1 MLTSRFSEA
10 LTTAADLHA
19 AQLRKG
25 TNVPYVAHLLGVT
38 SIALTHGAD
47 EDEAVGALLH
57 DAIEDAPLSLGAAGV
72 RRLIADRFG
81 ARVLEL
87 VEGCTDTDVTPK
99 PAWIVRKLAYVAH
112 ADQLS
117 PSVLL
122 VSAADKLHNA
132 GAILSDYRS
141 IGDELWGRF
150 NADAGRSGVVGYYRG
165 LVTAYR
171 AAGHHPRLVSELDE
185 VVTAIE
191 KATGERGVWP
201 PRRP

>member
-10 LTTAADLHA
+10 LTTAAELHA

-25 TNVPYVAHLLGVT
+25 TRVPYIAHLLGVT

-47 EDEAVGALLH
+47 EDEAIGALLH
-57 DAIEDAPLSLGAAGV
+57 DAIEDAPPALGAAGV
-72 RRLIADRFG
+72 RRLLAERFG
-81 ARVLEL
+81 ARVLEI

-112 ADQLS
+112 VEQLS

-132 GAILSDYRS
+132 GAILADYRAV
-141 IGDELWGRF
+141 GGALWSRF
-150 NADAGRSGVVGYYRG
+150 NVDAGRTGVVGYYRG

-171 AAGHHPRLVSELDE
+171 AAGHHPRLVEELDQ
-185 VVTAIE
+185 VVTSIE
-191 KATGERGVWP
+191 AATGEPGVWP
-201 PRRP
+201 PPRP